1 MWISKYFVYFVIFS
15 CMGWIYE
22 SIFCTV
28 KSGSWQNRGFL
39 YGPVCPIYGVGAATI
54 MALVDWYAGQNQGQ
68 MNYTWWQVFL
78 VAFFGSIV
86 LEYVTSWG
94 LEKLF
99 HAYWWDYSDVPLNI
113 NGRVCFPAS
122 VGFGVAGLLVIY
134 VIAPATKDATQWIT
148 PILMEL
154 FSLIFMALL
163 AADATLTVSALTG
176 FERNVAAME
185 EALNQHMEQ
194 FVSTVQQKSQAAGEV
209 LEEKKLAAGEAL
221 EEKKLA
227 AGEVLGEK
235 KQAASERLAEERM
248 RFTKERLESITKRM
262 GSGHRAALNRVKG
275 FKRYGTETERKS
287 KIRGIF
293 HQTVKRYKKGGDEA

>member
-209 LEEKKLAAGEAL
+209 LGEKKL
-221 EEKKLA
+221 
-227 AGEVLGEK
+227 
-235 KQAASERLAEERM
+235 AASERLAEERM

-293 HQTVKRYKKGGDEA
+293 HQIVKRYKKGGDEA

>member
-68 MNYTWWQVFL
+68 VNYTWWQVFL

-209 LEEKKLAAGEAL
+209 L
-221 EEKKLA
+221 
-227 AGEVLGEK
+227 GEK
-235 KQAASERLAEERM
+235 KQAASERMAEERM

-275 FKRYGTETERKS
+275 FRRYGTETERKS

>member
-54 MALVDWYAGQNQGQ
+54 MALMDWFTNQNQGQ
-68 MNYTWWQVFL
+68 VNYTWWQVFL

-122 VGFGVAGLLVIY
+122 VGFGAAGLLVIY

-163 AADATLTVSALTG
+163 SIDATLTVSALTG

-185 EALNQHMEQ
+185 EAL
-194 FVSTVQQKSQAAGEV
+194 KD
-209 LEEKKLAAGEAL
+209 
-221 EEKKLA
+221 
-227 AGEVLGEK
+227 
-235 KQAASERLAEERM
+235 
-248 RFTKERLESITKRM
+248 
-262 GSGHRAALNRVKG
+262 
-275 FKRYGTETERKS
+275 S
-287 KIRGIF
+287 KIIVADPLYRPICPKDSTFYELPHVAFSGRMFYNFI
-293 HQTVKRYKKGGDEA
+293 HLDVNLVVLPGK

>member
-1 MWISKYFVYFVIFS
+1 
-15 CMGWIYE
+15 
-22 SIFCTV
+22 
-28 KSGSWQNRGFL
+28 
-39 YGPVCPIYGVGAATI
+39 
-54 MALVDWYAGQNQGQ
+54 MALMDWFTSQNQGEIS
-68 MNYTWWQVFL
+68 YTWWHVFL

-134 VIAPATKDATQWIT
+134 VIAPVTRDATTWIT

-194 FVSTVQQKSQAAGEV
+194 FVSTVQQRSQ
-209 LEEKKLAAGEAL
+209 
-221 EEKKLA
+221 
-227 AGEVLGEK
+227 
-235 KQAASERLAEERM
+235 AEERL
-248 RFTKERLESITKRM
+248 RFTRESLERVTKRM

-275 FKRYGTETERKS
+275 FKGYGTERKS
-287 KIRGIF
+287 KIRNIF
-293 HQTVKRYKKGGDEA
+293 HQTVKKYRKSGEQA

>member
-1 MWISKYFVYFVIFS
+1 
-15 CMGWIYE
+15 
-22 SIFCTV
+22 
-28 KSGSWQNRGFL
+28 
-39 YGPVCPIYGVGAATI
+39 
-54 MALVDWYAGQNQGQ
+54 MALMDWFTSQNQGEIS
-68 MNYTWWQVFL
+68 YTWWQVFL

-134 VIAPATKDATQWIT
+134 VIAPVTRDATIWIT

-194 FVSTVQQKSQAAGEV
+194 FVSTVQQRSQAAGRNAGR
-209 LEEKKLAAGEAL
+209 EKTG
-221 EEKKLA
+221 
-227 AGEVLGEK
+227 
-235 KQAASERLAEERM
+235 SRR
-248 RFTKERLESITKRM
+248 
-262 GSGHRAALNRVKG
+262 GSGGKETGSQRSSGRGKTS
-275 FKRYGTETERKS
+275 FYQRKPGTCDKAHGQRSSCSFEPCQ
-287 KIRGIF
+287 GI
-293 HQTVKRYKKGGDEA
+293 

>member
-54 MALVDWYAGQNQGQ
+54 MALMDWFTNQNQGQ
-68 MNYTWWQVFL
+68 VNYTWWQVFL

-122 VGFGVAGLLVIY
+122 VGFGAAGLLVIY

-163 AADATLTVSALTG
+163 SIDATLTVSALTG

-194 FVSTVQQKSQAAGEV
+194 FVSTVQQKSQAAGEAW
-209 LEEKKLAAGEAL
+209 EEKKQAAGEAW
-221 EEKKLA
+221 EEKKQA
-227 AGEVLGEK
+227 AGEK
-235 KQAASERLAEERM
+235 KQAAADRLAAERM
-248 RFTKERLESITKRM
+248 RFTKERLESITGRM
-262 GSGHRAALNRVKG
+262 GSGHRAALSRVKG
-275 FKRYGTETERKS
+275 FKGYGTERKS
-287 KIRGIF
+287 KIRSIF
-293 HQTVKRYKKGGDEA
+293 HQTVKRYKKGGDQA

>member
-28 KSGSWQNRGFL
+28 KTGSWQNRGFL
-39 YGPVCPIYGVGAATI
+39 YGPVCPIYGVGAAAI
-54 MALVDWYAGQNQGQ
+54 MALTDWYAGQNQGQ
-68 MNYTWWQVFL
+68 VNYTWWQVFL

-99 HAYWWDYSDVPLNI
+99 HAYWWDYRNVPLNI

-122 VGFGVAGLLVIY
+122 AGFGVAGILVIY
-134 VIAPATKDATQWIT
+134 VIAPATRSATQWMT
-148 PILMEL
+148 PTLMEF
-154 FSLIFMALL
+154 FSLLFMALL
-163 AADATLTVSALTG
+163 ATDATLTVSALTG

-209 LEEKKLAAGEAL
+209 L
-221 EEKKLA
+221 
-227 AGEVLGEK
+227 GEK

-248 RFTKERLESITKRM
+248 RFIKERLENITKRM
-262 GSGHRAALNRVKG
+262 SGGHRAALNRVKG
-275 FKRYGTETERKS
+275 FRRYGSETDRKS
-287 KIRGIF
+287 RIRSIF
-293 HQTVKRYKKGGDEA
+293 HQIVKRYKKGGGQA

>member
-68 MNYTWWQVFL
+68 VNYTWWQVFL

-194 FVSTVQQKSQAAGEV
+194 FISTVQQKSQAAGEV
-209 LEEKKLAAGEAL
+209 LGEKKL
-221 EEKKLA
+221 
-227 AGEVLGEK
+227 V
-235 KQAASERLAEERM
+235 ASERLAEERM

>member
-1 MWISKYFVYFVIFS
+1 
-15 CMGWIYE
+15 
-22 SIFCTV
+22 
-28 KSGSWQNRGFL
+28 
-39 YGPVCPIYGVGAATI
+39 
-54 MALVDWYAGQNQGQ
+54 
-68 MNYTWWQVFL
+68 
-78 VAFFGSIV
+78 
-86 LEYVTSWG
+86 
-94 LEKLF
+94 
-99 HAYWWDYSDVPLNI
+99 
-113 NGRVCFPAS
+113 
-122 VGFGVAGLLVIY
+122 
-134 VIAPATKDATQWIT
+134 
-148 PILMEL
+148 
-154 FSLIFMALL
+154 
-163 AADATLTVSALTG
+163 
-176 FERNVAAME
+176 ME

-209 LEEKKLAAGEAL
+209 L

-293 HQTVKRYKKGGDEA
+293 HQTVKRYKKGRDEA

>member
-68 MNYTWWQVFL
+68 VNYTWWQVFL

-209 LEEKKLAAGEAL
+209 LGEKKL
-221 EEKKLA
+221 
-227 AGEVLGEK
+227 
-235 KQAASERLAEERM
+235 AASERLAEERM

>member
-209 LEEKKLAAGEAL
+209 LEEKKLAA
-221 EEKKLA
+221 
-227 AGEVLGEK
+227 
-235 KQAASERLAEERM
+235 SERLAEERM

-275 FKRYGTETERKS
+275 FRRYGTETERKS

>member
-1 MWISKYFVYFVIFS
+1 
-15 CMGWIYE
+15 MGWIYE

-54 MALVDWYAGQNQGQ
+54 MALMDWFTNQNQGQ
-68 MNYTWWQVFL
+68 VNYTWWQVFL

-122 VGFGVAGLLVIY
+122 VGFGAAGLLVIY

-163 AADATLTVSALTG
+163 SIDATLKVSALTG

-194 FVSTVQQKSQAAGEV
+194 FVSTLQQKSQAAGE
-209 LEEKKLAAGEAL
+209 A
-221 EEKKLA
+221 
-227 AGEVLGEK
+227 LGER
-235 KQAASERLAEERM
+235 KQAASDRLAEERL
-248 RFTKERLESITKRM
+248 RFTRENLERLTKRM
-262 GSGHRAALNRVKG
+262 GGGHRAALNRVKG
-275 FKRYGTETERKS
+275 FKGYGTERS
-287 KIRGIF
+287 AKIRSIF
-293 HQTVKRYKKGGDEA
+293 HQTVKKYRKNGDQA

>member
-68 MNYTWWQVFL
+68 VNYTWWQVFL

-209 LEEKKLAAGEAL
+209 LEEKKLAA
-221 EEKKLA
+221 
-227 AGEVLGEK
+227 
-235 KQAASERLAEERM
+235 SERLAEERM

-275 FKRYGTETERKS
+275 FRRYGTETERKS

>member
-1 MWISKYFVYFVIFS
+1 M
-15 CMGWIYE
+15 
-22 SIFCTV
+22 
-28 KSGSWQNRGFL
+28 
-39 YGPVCPIYGVGAATI
+39 
-54 MALVDWYAGQNQGQ
+54 
-68 MNYTWWQVFL
+68 
-78 VAFFGSIV
+78 
-86 LEYVTSWG
+86 
-94 LEKLF
+94 
-99 HAYWWDYSDVPLNI
+99 
-113 NGRVCFPAS
+113 CFPAS

-176 FERNVAAME
+176 FERNVAALE

-194 FVSTVQQKSQAAGEV
+194 FVSTVQKKSQAAGEV
-209 LEEKKLAAGEAL
+209 LEEKKLAAGE
-221 EEKKLA
+221 
-227 AGEVLGEK
+227 VLGEK
-235 KQAASERLAEERM
+235 KLAASERLAEERM

>member
-68 MNYTWWQVFL
+68 VNYTWWQVFL

-194 FVSTVQQKSQAAGEV
+194 FVSTV
-209 LEEKKLAAGEAL
+209 
-221 EEKKLA
+221 LA

-235 KQAASERLAEERM
+235 KLAASERLAEERM

>member
-68 MNYTWWQVFL
+68 VNYTWWQVFL

-209 LEEKKLAAGEAL
+209 L
-221 EEKKLA
+221 
-227 AGEVLGEK
+227 GEK
-235 KQAASERLAEERM
+235 KQAASERMAEERM

-293 HQTVKRYKKGGDEA
+293 HQTVKRYKKGRDEA

>member
-1 MWISKYFVYFVIFS
+1 MMAVTKTDSKGKNHMWISKYFVYFVIFS

-54 MALVDWYAGQNQGQ
+54 MALMDWFTSQNQGEIS
-68 MNYTWWQVFL
+68 YTWWQVFL

-134 VIAPATKDATQWIT
+134 VIAPVTRDATTWIT

-176 FERNVAAME
+176 FERNVAVME

-194 FVSTVQQKSQAAGEV
+194 FVSTVQQRSQAAGEM
-209 LEEKKLAAGEAL
+209 LE
-221 EEKKLA
+221 
-227 AGEVLGEK
+227 EK
-235 KQAASERLAEERM
+235 KQAASDRLSEERLRFTRESLERM
-248 RFTKERLESITKRM
+248 TKRM

-275 FKRYGTETERKS
+275 FKGYGTERKS
-287 KIRGIF
+287 KIRNIF
-293 HQTVKRYKKGGDEA
+293 HQTVKKYRKSGEQA

>member
-1 MWISKYFVYFVIFS
+1 
-15 CMGWIYE
+15 MGWIYE

-54 MALVDWYAGQNQGQ
+54 MALVDWFTAQNQGQ
-68 MNYTWWQVFL
+68 VNYTWWQVFL

-134 VIAPATKDATQWIT
+134 VIAPATRDATQWIT

-163 AADATLTVSALTG
+163 SVDATLTVSALTG

-194 FVSTVQQKSQAAGEV
+194 FVSTLQQKSQAAGE
-209 LEEKKLAAGEAL
+209 A
-221 EEKKLA
+221 
-227 AGEVLGEK
+227 LGER
-235 KQAASERLAEERM
+235 KQAASDRLAEERL
-248 RFTKERLESITKRM
+248 RFTRENLERLTKRM
-262 GSGHRAALNRVKG
+262 GGGHRAALNRVKG
-275 FKRYGTETERKS
+275 FKGYGTERS
-287 KIRGIF
+287 AKIRSIF
-293 HQTVKRYKKGGDEA
+293 HQTVKKYRKNGDQA

>member
-68 MNYTWWQVFL
+68 VNYTWWQVFL

-134 VIAPATKDATQWIT
+134 VIAPATKNATQWIT

-185 EALNQHMEQ
+185 DALNQHMEQ

-209 LEEKKLAAGEAL
+209 LEEKKL
-221 EEKKLA
+221 
-227 AGEVLGEK
+227 
-235 KQAASERLAEERM
+235 AASERLAEERM

-275 FKRYGTETERKS
+275 FRRYGTETERKS

>member
-28 KSGSWQNRGFL
+28 KTGSWQNRGFL
-39 YGPVCPIYGVGAATI
+39 YGPVCPIYGVGAAAI
-54 MALVDWYAGQNQGQ
+54 MALADWYAGQNQGQ
-68 MNYTWWQVFL
+68 VNYTWWQVFL

-99 HAYWWDYSDVPLNI
+99 HAYWWDYRNVPLNI

-122 VGFGVAGLLVIY
+122 AGFGVAGILVIY
-134 VIAPATKDATQWIT
+134 VIAPATRSATQWMT
-148 PILMEL
+148 PTLMEF
-154 FSLIFMALL
+154 FSLLFMALL
-163 AADATLTVSALTG
+163 ATDATLTVSALTG

-209 LEEKKLAAGEAL
+209 L
-221 EEKKLA
+221 
-227 AGEVLGEK
+227 GEK

-248 RFTKERLESITKRM
+248 RFIKERLENITKRM
-262 GSGHRAALNRVKG
+262 SGGHRAALNRVKG
-275 FKRYGTETERKS
+275 FRRYGSDTDRKS
-287 KIRGIF
+287 RIRSIF
-293 HQTVKRYKKGGDEA
+293 HQIVKRYKKGGGQA

>member
-54 MALVDWYAGQNQGQ
+54 MALVDWFTAQNQGQ
-68 MNYTWWQVFL
+68 VNYTWWQVFL

-134 VIAPATKDATQWIT
+134 VIAPATRDATQWIT

-163 AADATLTVSALTG
+163 SVDATLTVSALTG

-194 FVSTVQQKSQAAGEV
+194 FVSTLQQKSQAAGE
-209 LEEKKLAAGEAL
+209 A
-221 EEKKLA
+221 
-227 AGEVLGEK
+227 LGER
-235 KQAASERLAEERM
+235 KQAASDRLAEERL
-248 RFTKERLESITKRM
+248 RFTRENLERLTKRM
-262 GSGHRAALNRVKG
+262 GGGHRAALNRVKG
-275 FKRYGTETERKS
+275 FKGYGTERS
-287 KIRGIF
+287 AKIRSIF
-293 HQTVKRYKKGGDEA
+293 HQTVKKYRKNGDQA